1 MKHRIGFN
9 RLNRK
14 SAHRRAMLRNM
25 ATSLFLHERI
35 RTTKAK
41 AKELQRRAEKMITRS
56 RVDTLHNRRILARDI
71 HDRAVLAKLF
81 TDIGPRYVQ
90 RPGGYTRIV
99 KLGRRRG
106 DAAEMVFLELVDRAV
121 KPRKKPKAK
130 ESKEEAAAEGA
141 E

>member
-1 MKHRIGFN
+1 MKHKIGFN

-81 TDIGPRYVQ
+81 TDIGPRYVE

-106 DAAEMVFLELVDRAV
+106 DAAEMVFLELVGRAV
-121 KPRKKPKAK
+121 KPKKKPQAK
-130 ESKEEAAAEGA
+130 ESKEETVPESAE
-141 E
+141 